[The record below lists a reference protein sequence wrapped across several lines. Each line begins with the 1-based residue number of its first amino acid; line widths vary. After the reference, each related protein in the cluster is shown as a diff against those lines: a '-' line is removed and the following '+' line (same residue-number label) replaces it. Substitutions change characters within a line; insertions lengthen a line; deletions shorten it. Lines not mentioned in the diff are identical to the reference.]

1 MAGARHPDEGA
12 AGQRHPHRLA
22 LAAID
27 AAVAES
33 AAIDALRGDP
43 RPAVRARAVAI
54 DERPDDEVALRDAS
68 HLGTHLFY
76 NASELVA
83 DCTEIVGRLTGVGPE
98 DRPADAR
105 QHDPDAGG
113 RGPRCHRVR

>member
-27 AAVAES
+27 AVVAES
-33 AAIDALRGDP
+33 AAIDALRRDP
-43 RPAVRARAVAI
+43 RPAVLARAIAI
-54 DERPDDEVALRDAS
+54 DEWRDDEVALRDAS
-68 HLGTHLFY
+68 DLGTNLFY

-83 DCTEIVGRLTGVGPE
+83 GCTEPVGRL
-98 DRPADAR
+98 AA
-105 QHDPDAGG
+105 AG
-113 RGPRCHRVR
+113 RAVP